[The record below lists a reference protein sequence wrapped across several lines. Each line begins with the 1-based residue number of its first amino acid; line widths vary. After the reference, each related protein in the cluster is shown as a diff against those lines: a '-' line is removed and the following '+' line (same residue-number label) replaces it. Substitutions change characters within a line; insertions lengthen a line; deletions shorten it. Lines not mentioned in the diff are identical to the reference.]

1 MWLIYINN
9 TREPFSASVIGLEF
23 NKSLLSAIF
32 PIPTVTT
39 MQLNEIIRLLL
50 CEGFLLKKAP
60 HASAARNRGD
70 YCFKHVLLQ
79 KVHSIP
85 TTRSF
90 IRRELAH
97 TRTLARW
104 RMVDCWHRN
113 CTACIWRLLPIS
125 SKCTRAIWP
134 AYERSLRTT
143 SRPPPP

>member
-1 MWLIYINN
+1 MSSEDEYCGMWLIYINN
-9 TREPFSASVIGLEF
+9 TREPFSASVIGLDF

-85 TTRSF
+85 TTLSF
-90 IRRELAH
+90 VLSLAESSL
-97 TRTLARW
+97 TLAR
-104 RMVDCWHRN
+104 
-113 CTACIWRLLPIS
+113 
-125 SKCTRAIWP
+125 
-134 AYERSLRTT
+134 
-143 SRPPPP
+143 